1 MLWGGYRDG
10 FRICEAPECYHGSLP
25 VCLKTG
31 RTPSAG
37 TGGYVDN
44 DELFINETLERG
56 EKHIPTWDM
65 LHISTFIRITF
76 FESVKGSLLMAVGV
90 VLCTKW

>member
-1 MLWGGYRDG
+1 MLWGGYHDG

-44 DELFINETLERG
+44 DELFINEALASVGRN
-56 EKHIPTWDM
+56 
-65 LHISTFIRITF
+65 ISQLGPCYI
-76 FESVKGSLLMAVGV
+76 
-90 VLCTKW
+90 